1 MASIYLS
8 IAGLLLLTDA
18 RMPAGGHA
26 HSGGIEAA
34 VQCRYG
40 ARRRGPRA
48 FLRGRLHT
56 TGQVAAAVAAAA
68 CTRAADPVTA
78 LDRAGWDELD
88 AEVSARTPSPAQREA
103 SRAQAR
109 TLLRSARLAWPAA
122 VLDLLAESRP
132 GTHHSVALGAVAARA
147 GCAPAEA
154 ALAAAYLSVTAP
166 ASAVVRLLG
175 LDPLAVHA
183 VLAGLGPALDAV
195 AASAAEAAAD
205 GPMWGLPSMS
215 APRLDLLAQAHA
227 RSELTL
233 FAS

>member
-1 MASIYLS
+1 MS
-8 IAGLLLLTDA
+8 IAALLLLTDA

-34 VQCRYG
+34 VD
-40 ARRRGPRA
+40 ARTVRDVGDLAA

-56 TGQVAAAVAAAA
+56 TGRVAAAVAAVA
-68 CTRAADPVTA
+68 CARAADPATA
-78 LDRAGWDELD
+78 LDAAGWAELD
-88 AEVSARTPSPAQREA
+88 GEVSARTPSPAQREA

-109 TLLRSARLAWPAA
+109 TLLRAARVAWPSA
-122 VLDLLAESRP
+122 VLDLLARAQP
-132 GTHHSVALGAVAARA
+132 GAHHSVALGAAAASA
-147 GCAPAEA
+147 GCSSTEA
-154 ALAAAYLSVTAP
+154 ALAGAYLSVTGP
-166 ASAVVRLLG
+166 ATAVVRLLG

-183 VLAGLGPALDAV
+183 VLADLGPDLDRV
-195 AASAAEAAAD
+195 AAAAALAAD
-205 GPMWGLPSMS
+205 GPLTELPSVS

>member
-1 MASIYLS
+1 MALS
-8 IAGLLLLTDA
+8 GLLLLTDA

-34 VQCRYG
+34 VN
-40 ARRRGPRA
+40 ARTVRDVADLAA

-56 TGQVAAAVAAAA
+56 TGRVAAAA
-68 CTRAADPVTA
+68 AAAACARAADPATA
-78 LDRAGWDELD
+78 LDSAGWGELD

-109 TLLRSARLAWPAA
+109 TLLRAARVCWPAA
-122 VLDLLAESRP
+122 VLDLLARARP
-132 GTHHSVALGAVAARA
+132 GTHHSVALGAAAACA
-147 GCAPAEA
+147 GCPPAEA
-154 ALAAAYLSVTAP
+154 ALAGAYLSVTGP
-166 ASAVVRLLG
+166 ATAVVRLLG

-183 VLAGLGPALDAV
+183 VLARLGADLDAV
-195 AASAAEAAAD
+195 AAAAAAAAD
-205 GPMWGLPSMS
+205 GPLPELPSVS
-215 APRLDLLAQAHA
+215 APRLDLLAQDHA